1 MHPADAGV
9 HASCCQLVTHP
20 AAGESETMTPPPPT
34 PASAVVWVPDP
45 HQMTVVQH
53 VVTTTAIERR
63 ASAAVWAVAVVHP
76 ATAVVRGDAG

>member
-20 AAGESETMTPPPPT
+20 AAGESETMTPPT

-63 ASAAVWAVAVVHP
+63 ALAAV
-76 ATAVVRGDAG
+76 